1 MVYKKQNLL
10 NWGGTADANRMFVA
24 LKNAKKI
31 YHHYKHL

>member
-24 LKNAKKI
+24 LKKCQEDI
-31 YHHYKHL
+31 SSL